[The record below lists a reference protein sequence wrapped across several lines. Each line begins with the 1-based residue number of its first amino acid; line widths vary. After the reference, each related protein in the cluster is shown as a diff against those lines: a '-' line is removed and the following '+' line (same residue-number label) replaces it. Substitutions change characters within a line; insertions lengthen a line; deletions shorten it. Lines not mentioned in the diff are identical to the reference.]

1 MHPYL
6 SPHPD
11 DLADAIRDA
20 EGIVAAHLRSIGNGV
35 AFDDEVIAEDGWD
48 GLTFTL
54 PRATVRVAPS
64 GDAEAMAREVI
75 EAIVN
80 ALAAALEVSHL

>member
-11 DLADAIRDA
+11 DLADA
-20 EGIVAAHLRSIGNGV
+20 
-35 AFDDEVIAEDGWD
+35 
-48 GLTFTL
+48 
-54 PRATVRVAPS
+54 VRVAPS